1 MWCRRSSLLDKEVGH
16 VLTGSYN
23 AIMHERDM
31 GNLDR
36 WGLPSVMEWHE
47 LRHDS
52 VIIPLHLHPLLQLKV
67 VEDKGMNE

>member
-1 MWCRRSSLLDKEVGH
+1 MWCRHSCLVDKGVGH

-36 WGLPSVMEWHE
+36 WGLQTVMEWHE

-52 VIIPLHLHPLLQLKV
+52 VIHRSNLKLWKT
-67 VEDKGMNE
+67 KGRW